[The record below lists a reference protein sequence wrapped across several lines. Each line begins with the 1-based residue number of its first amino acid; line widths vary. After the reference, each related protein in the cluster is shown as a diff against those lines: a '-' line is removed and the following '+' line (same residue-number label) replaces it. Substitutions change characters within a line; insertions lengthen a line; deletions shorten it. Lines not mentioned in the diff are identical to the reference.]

1 MLVNLSLS
9 ETVNIKG
16 ALRDRLEKLKSINIE
31 DNNLKEMIKN
41 TQKAL
46 DTINKAEK
54 VEAEK
59 YKEDK

>member
-16 ALRDRLEKLKSINIE
+16 ALRDRLEKLKSINID